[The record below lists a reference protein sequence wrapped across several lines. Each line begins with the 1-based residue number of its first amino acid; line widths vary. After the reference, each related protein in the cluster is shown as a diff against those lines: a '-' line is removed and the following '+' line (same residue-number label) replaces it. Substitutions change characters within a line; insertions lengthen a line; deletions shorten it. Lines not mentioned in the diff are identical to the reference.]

1 MKVRVREATRLYTA
15 DSHPDSGME
24 HSESSQA
31 VILVTGGQG
40 LLGSRVVPL
49 LAQSVPDAQI
59 IVVARKADRRSSN
72 IPQMETILG
81 DLRDESLWTRFP
93 PTITHVFHLAAA
105 IPWRVED
112 RQKASVVTNNLLPLA
127 NLIEHSQRWPK
138 LRQIIY
144 SSSVSVYSQT
154 DKFLDEDSPQQ
165 PATLYGA
172 SKLAG
177 EKLLFALEARGVQ
190 TVSLRLSSLY
200 GFGQYEGTVLPIM
213 VDRALKKQDILI
225 FGDGTRTQDFLHCED
240 AARAILLS
248 FQKRAKGVYNVGTGT
263 PVSMAELAQ
272 AVNRVFSSGATRV
285 IFQQEKA
292 ESDPGIKLDIRKA
305 RRDLNYEPQI
315 DLESGLQQLK
325 QELGV

>member
-1 MKVRVREATRLYTA
+1 
-15 DSHPDSGME
+15 ME

-49 LAQSVPDAQI
+49 LAQEILDAQI
-59 IVVARKADRRSSN
+59 IVVARQADRHSSN
-72 IPQMETILG
+72 VPQIETILG
-81 DLRDESLWTRFP
+81 DLRDESLWTRVP
-93 PTITHVFHLAAA
+93 ATITHVFHLAAA

-112 RQKASVVTNNLLPLA
+112 RHKATVVMDNLLPLA
-127 NLIEHSQRWPK
+127 NLIEHSQRWPN
-138 LRQIIY
+138 LQQIIY
-144 SSSVSVYSQT
+144 SSSVSVYRQT

-177 EKLLFALEARGVQ
+177 EKLLHSLEARGVE

-200 GFGQYEGTVLPIM
+200 GYGQYEGTVLPIM
-213 VDRALKKQDILI
+213 VGRAVKKQDLLI
-225 FGDGTRTQDFLHCED
+225 FGDGTRAQDFLHCED
-240 AARAILLS
+240 AARAILLA

-263 PVSMAELAQ
+263 PVSMTELAQ
-272 AVNRVFSSGATRV
+272 TVNRVFSGGATRI
-285 IFQQEKA
+285 IFQPEKA
-292 ESDPGIKLDIRKA
+292 DSDPGIRLNIQKA
-305 RRDLNYEPQI
+305 TRELNYQPRI

-325 QELGV
+325 QELSVY